1 MPSDICGASE
11 FDRPSQEKQSLS
23 SCSSLME
30 SSILLADGERS
41 VLLLLP
47 STELEPLY
55 IYIYI
60 YIYIISLIDLVCR
73 RDSVIVSGHWLVKP
87 VSK

>member
-1 MPSDICGASE
+1 VPSDICGASE
-11 FDRPSQEKQSLS
+11 FDRPSQEN
-23 SCSSLME
+23 
-30 SSILLADGERS
+30 SIGRPKRS
-41 VLLLLP
+41 NHCHPVIFNGIFNLIGRRGKI
-47 STELEPLY
+47 SIVAVAVNC

-60 YIYIISLIDLVCR
+60 YISLIDLVCR